1 MEPIFQGAY
10 PQDAGIEHYPRN
22 VQDGDFE
29 IIGQPLDFLGI
40 NYYTRIWA
48 STTQPPVPAPCA
60 LGVTDMGWE
69 IYPEGLTELLTG
81 IHARYPGLPPIYLME
96 NGMASADV
104 LADGRVADDRRI
116 DYMRRHLEA
125 IARAR
130 EAGVDI
136 RGFFYWSLLDNYE
149 WDSGYDKRFGL
160 VHVDYATQQRT
171 LKDSALWYRD
181 TIASAKG
188 EAGHG

>member
-1 MEPIFQGAY
+1 
-10 PQDAGIEHYPRN
+10 
-22 VQDGDFE
+22 
-29 IIGQPLDFLGI
+29 
-40 NYYTRIWA
+40 
-48 STTQPPVPAPCA
+48 
-60 LGVTDMGWE
+60 MGWE

-81 IHARYPGLPPIYLME
+81 IHQRYPGLPPLYLME
-96 NGMASADV
+96 NGMANADV
-104 LADGRVADDRRI
+104 LEGGRVHDAQRI
-116 DYMRRHLEA
+116 DYIRRHIDA

-149 WDSGYDKRFGL
+149 WDSGYDKRFGI

-171 LKDSALWYRD
+171 PKDSALWYRD
-181 TIASAKG
+181 TIAQAKG